1 MLQQLGSNST
11 TVSQVIESE
20 DKVVFKAIQDG
31 IDRYNT
37 HHIISNAQKVIAMI
51 VQVLA
56 SMGLVTIKQVQKW
69 TLLDTDFTIPGE
81 ELGMSLNLIL

>member
-1 MLQQLGSNST
+1 MLQQLGSKCT
-11 TVSQVIESE
+11 TVAQVTESK

-31 IDRYNT
+31 INRYNT
-37 HHIISNAQKVIAMI
+37 RHIISDAQKVIAMI

-69 TLLDTDFTIPGE
+69 TLLGTDFTIPGG
-81 ELGMSLNLIL
+81 ELGMSLYFIL